1 MVNTPTAP
9 KCPPKRRA
17 FVCQNLAAHG
27 GHKALFCCACSIV
40 HRLPVWIVLRVEAHP
55 ELLLRDL
62 LLRKVFR
69 KLLAAEP
76 AALRRFEILPKA
88 AARPERR
95 RRGYRPSASDS
106 RSHSRR
112 GLLPFPRRYP
122 PCRRS
127 FPPRSP
133 AGGRSVRGRR
143 GPFRMRQRLNFH
155 GPIDPAVTFVH
166 TLSPFTHCPST
177 CPIGS
182 RKIRFA

>member
-1 MVNTPTAP
+1 MDFPPFCKP
-9 KCPPKRRA
+9 KNGKYAHSAEMPAKKAGICLSKISQ
-17 FVCQNLAAHG
+17 CSAAHG
-27 GHKALFCCACSIV
+27 GHKALFCCTCSIE

-62 LLRKVFR
+62 LLRELFR

-133 AGGRSVRGRR
+133 AGGCSVRGRR
-143 GPFRMRQRLNFH
+143 GPFRR
-155 GPIDPAVTFVH
+155 
-166 TLSPFTHCPST
+166 
-177 CPIGS
+177 
-182 RKIRFA
+182 